1 MAKFKVGDRVAVT
14 LDKAIRAACNLAEEE
29 PARIIALKDDDI
41 YDYAVRFDAGN
52 THFHTCENKCED
64 NHGWYVR
71 EREIRPLGQTS
82 FDNHPKFR
90 VIIES
95 DGDRTTAKMLHG
107 KEVVREA
114 EVNRY
119 YKDENDEQVAI
130 KAVVAKMF
138 RPRREIEAV
147 SLLGFVCEAASVSHG
162 KGYIT
167 YADGAYFALQKEDG
181 SSVVKAFKTESAA
194 REWLMSEE
202 VTEGDGKIDTHHR

>member
-1 MAKFKVGDRVAVT
+1 MAKFKIGDRVAVA
-14 LDKAIRAACNLAEEE
+14 LDKEIRAVCDLAEEE
-29 PARIIALKDDDI
+29 PARIIALEDDGI
-41 YDYAVRFDAGN
+41 YDDYAVRLDAGRAGD
-52 THFHTCENKCED
+52 HTCGNKCED

-114 EVNRY
+114 EVSRY
-119 YKDENDEQVAI
+119 YKDDYDEQVA
-130 KAVVAKMF
+130 
-138 RPRREIEAV
+138 IEAV

-167 YADGAYFALQKEDG
+167 YADGAYFALRKKEDG

-202 VTEGDGKIDTHHR
+202 VTDGNG